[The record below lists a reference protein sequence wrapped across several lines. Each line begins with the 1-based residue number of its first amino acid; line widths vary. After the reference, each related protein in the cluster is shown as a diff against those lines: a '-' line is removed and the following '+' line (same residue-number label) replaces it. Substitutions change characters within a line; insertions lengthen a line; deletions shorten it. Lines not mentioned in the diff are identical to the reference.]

1 MIKVGVTGGIGSGK
15 SLICEIFNHL
25 SIPVFNADTEAKL
38 IINSDKD
45 VIDQI
50 KQAFG
55 NDIYHKNK
63 LKKDVLAK
71 IIFNDSKALTR
82 INSIVHPKVREYFH
96 DWAEKQQS
104 KYVIEEAAILFESNA
119 YLDLDY
125 IINVHANKQS
135 RIERVIKRDN
145 ISKEEVLSR
154 MQNQLCDE
162 KRMKLADFTIYND
175 NDRMILPQVIDIHQK
190 ILSKGEI

>member
-15 SLICEIFNHL
+15 SLICKIFKHL
-25 SIPVFNADTEAKL
+25 RIPVFDADLEAKI
-38 IINSDKD
+38 IINSDKE
-45 VIDQI
+45 VIESI

-55 NDIYHKNK
+55 EDIYQENG

-71 IIFNDSKALTR
+71 IIFNDNIALTR
-82 INSIVHPKVREYFH
+82 VNSIVHPKVRKYFL
-96 DWAEKQQS
+96 DWAEKQHS

-135 RIERVIKRDN
+135 RIDRIIKRDN
-145 ISKEEVLSR
+145 ISKNQVLSR
-154 MQNQLCDE
+154 MKNQLCDE
-162 KRMKLADFTIYND
+162 KRMKLADFTIFND
-175 NDRMILPQVIDIHQK
+175 KDRMILPQVIDIHQK
-190 ILSKGEI
+190 ILKII

>member
-82 INSIVHPKVREYFH
+82 INSIVHPKVREYFL